1 MGSDPIFPDM
11 NDRTVIRPQQWLPAL
26 LVAAFLVI
34 AALLVREALARHD
47 ANFAWGAVFLGVL
60 LLPVFAWSRR
70 APAIDAEGSGKR
82 AAASAPKRNAR
93 ALYVLGWTSIALIG
107 ASLLVLHAAFTWT
120 LHAERLFSVSATV
133 GLAAGLALGAAFGRK
148 IAPRLP
154 AAALALAGLSLMLAV
169 PALAML
175 ANARLAPRRWHTAQV
190 KVLAHRITADR
201 RGAQRHDLTLAFD
214 GVEKR
219 FFPSSQEWE
228 ALPRAD
234 AFPACLRD
242 GALGSPIIVRLND
255 ACPFPG

>member
-1 MGSDPIFPDM
+1 MGSDPILPDM
-11 NDRTVIRPQQWLPAL
+11 KDRTVIRPQQWLPAL
-26 LVAAFLVI
+26 LVAAFLAI

-60 LLPVFAWSRR
+60 LVPVFAWSREAR
-70 APAIDAEGSGKR
+70 AIDAEGSGKR
-82 AAASAPKRNAR
+82 TGASAPKSAR
-93 ALYVLGWTSIALIG
+93 ALYLFGWTSIALIG

-120 LHAERLFSVSATV
+120 LHAERLFSVSAAV
-133 GLAAGLALGAAFGRK
+133 GLAAGLALGATLGRRL
-148 IAPRLP
+148 APRLP
-154 AAALALAGLSLMLAV
+154 ALALAGAGLSLMLAV

-234 AFPACLRD
+234 AFPACLRE

>member
-1 MGSDPIFPDM
+1 MKQ
-11 NDRTVIRPQQWLPAL
+11 RAVIRPQQWFPAL
-26 LVAAFLVI
+26 LLAALLAL
-34 AALLVREALARHD
+34 AALLVREALVRHD
-47 ANFAWGAVFLGVL
+47 VLFAWGAVAAGLL
-60 LLPVFAWSRR
+60 LLPVLAWYRQ
-70 APAIDAEGSGKR
+70 AIAIEAEGHGER
-82 AAASAPKRNAR
+82 AAASAPKNAR
-93 ALYVLGWTSIALIG
+93 ALYALAWTTIALVG
-107 ASLLVLHAAFTWT
+107 ASLLVLHAAFAWT
-120 LHAERLFSVSATV
+120 LYAQRLFSISAAL

-148 IAPRLP
+148 MAPRLP
-154 AAALALAGLSLMLAV
+154 ALALAGAGLSLMLAV

-175 ANARLAPRRWHTAQV
+175 ANARLAPQRWHTVQV
-190 KVLAHRITADR
+190 KVLAHRITTDR

-234 AFPACLRD
+234 AFPACLRE